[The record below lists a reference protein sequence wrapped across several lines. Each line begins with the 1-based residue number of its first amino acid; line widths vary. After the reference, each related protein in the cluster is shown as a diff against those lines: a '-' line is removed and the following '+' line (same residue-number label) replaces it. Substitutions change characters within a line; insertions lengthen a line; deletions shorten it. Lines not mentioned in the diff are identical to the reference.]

1 MVNSQTIGGA
11 SRPSTLSAVLSY
23 LAAFLIG
30 SAPLWPLL
38 IG

>member
-1 MVNSQTIGGA
+1 MVKTIGGA
-11 SRPSTLSAVLSY
+11 SRPSTPSAVLSLLIA
-23 LAAFLIG
+23 LALG